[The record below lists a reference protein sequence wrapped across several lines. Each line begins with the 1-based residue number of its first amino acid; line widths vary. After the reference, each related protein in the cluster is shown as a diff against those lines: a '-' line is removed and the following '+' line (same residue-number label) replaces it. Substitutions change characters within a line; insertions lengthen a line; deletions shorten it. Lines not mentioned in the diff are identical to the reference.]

1 MAKGKAKFFVQLGD
15 KATGAMPGVELRE
28 MALAGNVTPQTN
40 VALSKGSG
48 AELQGVSA
56 KRVNG
61 LFDESDQPLPHPAEA
76 AKETA
81 PPAAERSIRTWASL
95 NRPKIDQLSV
105 IELGIER
112 LADPIDLRGNRSG
125 GRARFHPRSAHRG

>member
-61 LFDESDQPLPHPAEA
+61 LFDESDQPFCPTQQRRQRKQLHRPPNA
-76 AKETA
+76 AFA
-81 PPAAERSIRTWASL
+81 R
-95 NRPKIDQLSV
+95 
-105 IELGIER
+105 G
-112 LADPIDLRGNRSG
+112 LR
-125 GRARFHPRSAHRG
+125 